1 MNWITRG
8 LATLLSYCEHP
19 MIQQGPDGR
28 WYCTECSAQVG

>member
-1 MNWITRG
+1 MSWIKA

-28 WYCTECSAQVG
+28 WYCTECQAQVG